1 MLKELRI
8 ERNLTKRSNL
18 SLGLYL
24 SELRKYVPLEP
35 EGEATLASK
44 KDITSRNKLVEA
56 NLKFV
61 VSVAKQYQGLGLS
74 YEDLIEEGN
83 IGLIKAAEKFDETRG
98 FKFISYAVWWIRQ
111 SILQALNAYELVR
124 TPDKNIY
131 QRLDDFIGDSYDRE
145 VDFLE
150 DRDFVPTISDA
161 RTIVDN
167 LLKNLDNPRTKEI
180 IKNLY
185 GIDTE
190 EKSKGRTAQL
200 LGIAEETVRLHN
212 ERGLNAFRQML
223 S

>member
-1 MLKELRI
+1 MLRELRI
-8 ERNLTKRSNL
+8 EKNLTKRSNL

-24 SELRKYVPLEP
+24 SGLKKYVPLEP
-35 EGEATLASK
+35 EEEATLASK

-212 ERGLNAFRQML
+212 ERGLNTFRQML

>member
-35 EGEATLASK
+35 EEEATLASK
-44 KDITSRNKLVEA
+44 KDITGRNKLVEA

-212 ERGLNAFRQML
+212 ERGLNTFRQML

>member
-1 MLKELRI
+1 MLRELRI

-24 SELRKYVPLEP
+24 SGLRKYVPLNP
-35 EGEATLASK
+35 EEEATLASK

-150 DRDFVPTISDA
+150 DRDSVPTISDA

>member
-24 SELRKYVPLEP
+24 SGLRKYVPLEP
-35 EGEATLASK
+35 EEEATLASK

-212 ERGLNAFRQML
+212 ERGLNTFRQML

>member
-1 MLKELRI
+1 MLRELRI

-24 SELRKYVPLEP
+24 SGLRKYVPLKP
-35 EGEATLASK
+35 EEEATLASK

-150 DRDFVPTISDA
+150 DRDSVPTISDA

>member
-1 MLKELRI
+1 MLRELRI

-24 SELRKYVPLEP
+24 SGLRKYVPLEP
-35 EGEATLASK
+35 EEEATLASK

-111 SILQALNAYELVR
+111 SILQALKAYELVR

-212 ERGLNAFRQML
+212 ERGLNTFRQML

>member
-1 MLKELRI
+1 MLRELRI

-24 SELRKYVPLEP
+24 SGLKKYVPLKP
-35 EGEATLASK
+35 EEEATLASK

-150 DRDFVPTISDA
+150 DRDSVPTISDA

-212 ERGLNAFRQML
+212 ERGLNTFRQML

>member
-1 MLKELRI
+1 MLRELRI

-24 SELRKYVPLEP
+24 SGLRKYVPLNP
-35 EGEATLASK
+35 EEEATLASK

-212 ERGLNAFRQML
+212 ERGLNTFRQML